1 MRAEASTQRRLGTAA
16 ICLGTLVVPMD
27 SSVNVAFPDIVN
39 SFHLPIADIQWVV
52 IAYTLTYAA
61 LMLACGRAGDI
72 VGYRPIFL
80 LGCAIGVVA
89 FSLCAMAPNYGLLL
103 GARVLQGI
111 AAALTLSC
119 GPALLTALYP
129 EDQRTR
135 VLGLYTLVFGVGAA
149 LGPLLGGFLV
159 QQWGWPAVYAF
170 RAPIAAIALV
180 TGLALPASLSRRGG
194 SFDVPGAL
202 LSVAAIAALLLALN
216 QLQHADNVIW
226 LLALFAL
233 FAALTAAFIIQQR
246 RTLHPV
252 IDLSYFRDAD
262 FSLLNIGQALLNL
275 AAFAIWLLLPF
286 YLARVGGLSNEAAG
300 IVLAISPVGVAV
312 AGPIAGRLA
321 DKANARRIAIAG
333 AAAIALGTFMM
344 GAGVGG
350 LALIAV
356 AAVLQGLGLGLY
368 QVAYF
373 DIATATL
380 PVADRGVAG
389 SLVMMTRTLGI
400 VIGATVLTLVFQR
413 FSADA
418 VAAGADATSAFV
430 SGFDGAFR
438 FAAALSAVVVVA
450 AVARGWLRQTPVV
463 PAKAGAHTPQ
473 QK

>member
-246 RTLHPV
+246 HTLHPV

>member
-1 MRAEASTQRRLGTAA
+1 MTSPAASTASVTDTQRRLGTAA

-27 SSVNVAFPDIVN
+27 SSVNVAFPDIVS

-80 LGCAIGVVA
+80 FGCASGVVA
-89 FSLCAMAPNYGLLL
+89 FTLCAVAPNYGLLL

-119 GPALLTALYP
+119 GPALLTALHP

-170 RAPIAAIALV
+170 RAPIAAMGLLA
-180 TGLALPASLSRRGG
+180 GLALPASANRRGG

-216 QLQHADNVIW
+216 QLQHAESMIW
-226 LLALFAL
+226 LLAPFAL
-233 FAALTAAFIIQQR
+233 FAALTAAFIVQQR

-286 YLARVGGLSNEAAG
+286 YLARIGRLSNEAAG
-300 IVLAISPVGVAV
+300 IVLAISPVGVAI

-321 DKANARRIAIAG
+321 DKVNARRVAVAG
-333 AAAIALGTFMM
+333 AAAISVGTFVM
-344 GAGVGG
+344 GSAVGG

-413 FSADA
+413 FSGDA
-418 VAAGADATSAFV
+418 ASGGADAASAFV
-430 SGFDGAFR
+430 TGFDGAFR
-438 FAAALSAVVVVA
+438 FAAVLSAVVVVA
-450 AVARGWLRQTPVV
+450 AVARGWLRHRV
-463 PAKAGAHTPQ
+463 
-473 QK
+473 